1 MAEGDKHFLQKK
13 GVTNQRTAPAPNTET
28 RVPAAIVASK
38 PKKEED
44 SRKIVSSETIEENG
58 KYRVFFQVFDG
69 KKPIP
74 GAMIRITAQET
85 NEVLLTTD
93 ENGEARCTIIVCGKE
108 LVCLVTLVGTDVSV
122 CKNFFKSERRTQ

>member
-1 MAEGDKHFLQKK
+1 MAKGDKRFLQKK
-13 GVTNQRTAPAPNTET
+13 GVTNQKAAPAPHTET
-28 RVPAAIVASK
+28 RVPAAVAPK

-85 NEVLLTTD
+85 NEALLTTD